1 MTSELKKT
9 PLYQNYVDSGAKI
22 VEFGGWAMPVQFT
35 SIKEEHNAV
44 RYEVG
49 MFDVS
54 HMGEISI
61 KGNDASKFVQ
71 YLLSNDTNNLTDT
84 KAQYTALCNEEGG
97 IIDDLVT
104 YKIGDNDYLLIV
116 NAANTDKDFA
126 WVQKHA
132 PKFDVEVSNVSNQ
145 FGQLAVQG
153 PKARDLVSGLVDI
166 DVSEMKPFDFQ
177 QNVTLFGK
185 NVILSQSG
193 YTGEDGF
200 EIYCEAKDTVD
211 IWNGFIEHN
220 VVPCGLGARDT
231 LRLEAGLPLHG
242 QDLTESITPYEGG
255 IAFAAKPLIE
265 EDFIGK
271 SVLKDQKENG
281 SERRTVGLEL
291 LDKGIARTGYP
302 VLDLDGNEIGEVTS
316 GTQAPSSGKSIAM
329 AIIKRDEFEMGRE
342 LLVQVRKRQLKA
354 RIVKKNQIEKELRGV
369 YCESSLYTIN

>member
-104 YKIGDNDYLLIV
+104 YKIGDKDYLLIV

-132 PKFDVEVSNVSNQ
+132 PKFDVEVSNVSDQ

-153 PKARDLVSGLVDI
+153 PKARDLVNELVDI
-166 DVSEMKPFDFQ
+166 NVSEMKPFDFQ

-211 IWNGFIEHN
+211 IWNGFIEYN

-281 SERRTVGLEL
+281 SERRTVGLVL

-354 RIVKKNQIEKELRGV
+354 KIVKKNQIEK
-369 YCESSLYTIN
+369 

>member
-354 RIVKKNQIEKELRGV
+354 KIVKKNQI
-369 YCESSLYTIN
+369 

>member
-145 FGQLAVQG
+145 FGQLAVQDY
-153 PKARDLVSGLVDI
+153 KARDLVSGLVDI

-354 RIVKKNQIEKELRGV
+354 RIVKKNQIEK
-369 YCESSLYTIN
+369 

>member
-166 DVSEMKPFDFQ
+166 DVSEMKLFDFQ

-354 RIVKKNQIEKELRGV
+354 KIVKKNQIEK
-369 YCESSLYTIN
+369 

>member
-132 PKFDVEVSNVSNQ
+132 PKFDVEVSNVSDQ

-271 SVLKDQKENG
+271 SVLKGQKENG

-354 RIVKKNQIEKELRGV
+354 KIVKKNQIEK
-369 YCESSLYTIN
+369 

>member
-177 QNVTLFGK
+177 QNVTLFGE

-354 RIVKKNQIEKELRGV
+354 KIVKKNQIEK
-369 YCESSLYTIN
+369 

>member
-200 EIYCEAKDTVD
+200 EIYCKAKDTVD
-211 IWNGFIEHN
+211 IWNGFIEYN

-354 RIVKKNQIEKELRGV
+354 KIVKKNQIEK
-369 YCESSLYTIN
+369 

>member
-132 PKFDVEVSNVSNQ
+132 LKFDVEVSNVSNQ

-354 RIVKKNQIEKELRGV
+354 KIVKKNQIEK
-369 YCESSLYTIN
+369 

>member
-126 WVQKHA
+126 WVQKNA
-132 PKFDVEVSNVSNQ
+132 PKFDVEVSNVSDQ

-354 RIVKKNQIEKELRGV
+354 KIVKKNQIEK
-369 YCESSLYTIN
+369 

>member
-354 RIVKKNQIEKELRGV
+354 IIVKKNQIEK
-369 YCESSLYTIN
+369 

>member
-104 YKIGDNDYLLIV
+104 YKIGDNDY
-116 NAANTDKDFA
+116 A

-354 RIVKKNQIEKELRGV
+354 KIVKKNQIEK
-369 YCESSLYTIN
+369 

>member
-1 MTSELKKT
+1 ML
-9 PLYQNYVDSGAKI
+9 G
-22 VEFGGWAMPVQFT
+22 
-35 SIKEEHNAV
+35 
-44 RYEVG
+44 
-49 MFDVS
+49 
-54 HMGEISI
+54 
-61 KGNDASKFVQ
+61 
-71 YLLSNDTNNLTDT
+71 
-84 KAQYTALCNEEGG
+84 
-97 IIDDLVT
+97 
-104 YKIGDNDYLLIV
+104 YK
-116 NAANTDKDFA
+116 
-126 WVQKHA
+126 KHA

-271 SVLKDQKENG
+271 SVLKDQK
-281 SERRTVGLEL
+281 RKWFRT
-291 LDKGIARTGYP
+291 
-302 VLDLDGNEIGEVTS
+302 
-316 GTQAPSSGKSIAM
+316 
-329 AIIKRDEFEMGRE
+329 
-342 LLVQVRKRQLKA
+342 
-354 RIVKKNQIEKELRGV
+354 
-369 YCESSLYTIN
+369 

>member
-116 NAANTDKDFA
+116 NAANIDKDFA

-354 RIVKKNQIEKELRGV
+354 RIVKKNQIEK
-369 YCESSLYTIN
+369 

>member
-1 MTSELKKT
+1 
-9 PLYQNYVDSGAKI
+9 
-22 VEFGGWAMPVQFT
+22 MPVQFT

-211 IWNGFIEHN
+211 IWNGFIEDN

-354 RIVKKNQIEKELRGV
+354 KIVKKNQIEK
-369 YCESSLYTIN
+369 

>member
-354 RIVKKNQIEKELRGV
+354 KIVKKNQIEK
-369 YCESSLYTIN
+369 

>member
-1 MTSELKKT
+1 
-9 PLYQNYVDSGAKI
+9 
-22 VEFGGWAMPVQFT
+22 MPVQFT

-354 RIVKKNQIEKELRGV
+354 RIVKKNQIEK
-369 YCESSLYTIN
+369 

>member
-153 PKARDLVSGLVDI
+153 PKARNLVSGLVDI

-354 RIVKKNQIEKELRGV
+354 KIVKKNQIEK
-369 YCESSLYTIN
+369 

>member
-342 LLVQVRKRQLKA
+342 LLVQVLKRQLKA
-354 RIVKKNQIEKELRGV
+354 RIVKKNQIEK
-369 YCESSLYTIN
+369 

>member
-44 RYEVG
+44 RYNVG

-104 YKIGDNDYLLIV
+104 YKVGDNSYLLIV
-116 NAANTDKDFA
+116 NAANTDKDFN

-132 PKFDVEVSNVSNQ
+132 EKFDVEVSNVSDQ
-145 FGQLAVQG
+145 YGQLAVQG
-153 PKARDLVSGLVDI
+153 PKARDLVSELVDI
-166 DVSEMKPFDFQ
+166 DVSGMKPFDFQ
-177 QNVTLFGK
+177 QDVTLFGK

-200 EIYCEAKDTVD
+200 EIYCNSKDTVD
-211 IWNGFIEHN
+211 IWNGFIEHD

-281 SERRTVGLEL
+281 SSRRTVGLEL
-291 LDKGIARTGYP
+291 LEKGIARTGYT
-302 VLDLDGNEIGEVTS
+302 VYDLDGNEIGEVTS

-342 LLVQVRKRQLKA
+342 LLVQVRKKQLKA
-354 RIVKKNQIEKELRGV
+354 KIVKKNQIEK
-369 YCESSLYTIN
+369 